1 VLRFRG
7 RRTYGKHRAAA
18 SNTLHFMPRYFSPL
32 ILIALALFAFGG
44 FSAFAATEPANEPAK
59 EEHSIPLKPDVLFHV
74 GQFAVT
80 NSMVVTWFVAA
91 GILVFARLATRKIKS
106 VPSGAQNFWEWLV
119 ESLYNFLENMIGRQ
133 LVKKTFWFFAT
144 IFIFILF
151 LNWFGLLPGVGTIGW
166 GHHDATGAFH
176 IDRPLLRGANA
187 NLNLTFAMASVFFVC
202 WIVWA
207 IQANGIG
214 GLIMHLFGP
223 KGETSGFLKILM
235 IFIFFIVGWLEIV
248 SILFRPISLSF
259 RLFGNIYAGEIML
272 ESMSHVVPSLAWLI
286 PIPFYF
292 LELLVGFVQALV
304 FMLLTAVFTLLIA
317 QHEPGHGEAAHH

>member
-1 VLRFRG
+1 MVRRF
-7 RRTYGKHRAAA
+7 
-18 SNTLHFMPRYFSPL
+18 SLF
-32 ILIALALFAFGG
+32 ILIVLALCAFGG
-44 FSAFAATEPANEPAK
+44 SSTAAFAAEATLPAR
-59 EEHSIPLKPDVLFHV
+59 EEHEAVPLKPDVLFHL
-74 GQFAVT
+74 GKLAVT
-80 NSMVVTWFVAA
+80 NSMVVTWIVAA
-91 GILVFARLATRKIKS
+91 GILVCAQLATRKIKP
-106 VPSGAQNFWEWLV
+106 VPTGLQNFWEWLV
-119 ESLYNFLENMIGRQ
+119 ESLYNFLENMIGPQ

-166 GHHDATGAFH
+166 GHHDSATGAFH
-176 IDRPLLRGANA
+176 IDRPLFRGANA
-187 NLNLTFAMASVFFVC
+187 NLNLTFAMASVFFLC

-207 IQANGIG
+207 IQANGVG
-214 GLIMHLFGP
+214 GVIMHLFGP
-223 KGETSGFLKILM
+223 KGETSGVLKLLM
-235 IFIFFIVGWLEIV
+235 IVIFFIVGWLEVV

-259 RLFGNIYAGEIML
+259 RLFGNIYAGETML

-317 QHEPGHGEAAHH
+317 QHEPGHAAHH

>member
-1 VLRFRG
+1 V
-7 RRTYGKHRAAA
+7 HRCCGAAPTGNIGLLLPQRN
-18 SNTLHFMPRYFSPL
+18 SMPRYFSL
-32 ILIALALFAFGG
+32 LLLIALALFAFAGV
-44 FSAFAATEPANEPAK
+44 STAAFAAEDAHTAT
-59 EEHSIPLKPDVLFHV
+59 EEHHGIPLKPDVLVYV
-74 GQFAVT
+74 GKLAIT
-80 NSMVVTWFVAA
+80 NSMVVTWVVAA
-91 GILVFARLATRKIKS
+91 GILLCAQLATRKIKP
-106 VPSGAQNFWEWLV
+106 VPSGLQNFWEWLV
-119 ESLYNFLENMIGRQ
+119 ESLYNFLENMIGRD

-166 GHHDATGAFH
+166 GHHDPATGAFH

-207 IQANGIG
+207 VQANGVG
-214 GLIMHLFGP
+214 GVIKHLFGP
-223 KGETSGFLKILM
+223 KGETSGILKFLM
-235 IFIFFIVGWLEIV
+235 IFIFFIVGWLEVV

-259 RLFGNIYAGEIML
+259 RLFGNIYAGETML

-317 QHEPGHGEAAHH
+317 QHEPGHGAHH